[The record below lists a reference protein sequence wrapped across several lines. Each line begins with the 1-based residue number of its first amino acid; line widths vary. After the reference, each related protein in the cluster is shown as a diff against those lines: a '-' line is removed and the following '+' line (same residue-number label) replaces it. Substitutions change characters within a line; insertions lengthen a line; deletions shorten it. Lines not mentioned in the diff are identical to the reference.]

1 MHHILLQVLPQLKI
15 HLKLITQSWI
25 IRLQIFLQLLQT
37 FDHKISLMNLRL
49 KHTPIEQLR
58 LSLEKESTLKVQLRR
73 LRQRLVNH
81 KLKLTKKNINHSIRQ
96 ESLLKI
102 IRQNKR
108 FQHKLKISYMVNQQ
122 FIQTLK
128 QNNQQ

>member
-1 MHHILLQVLPQLKI
+1 MHHILLQMLSQLKV
-15 HLKLITQSWI
+15 HLRLIMQSWI
-25 IRLQIFLQLLQT
+25 IRLQIFSQLLRVG
-37 FDHKISLMNLRL
+37 DHKITLMNLRL
-49 KHTPIEQLR
+49 QHTPLEQLR
-58 LSLEKESTLKVQLRR
+58 LALEKQSILKVQLRR

-81 KLKLTKKNINHSIRQ
+81 KLKLTKQNINHSIRQ

-122 FIQTLK
+122 FIQTLN